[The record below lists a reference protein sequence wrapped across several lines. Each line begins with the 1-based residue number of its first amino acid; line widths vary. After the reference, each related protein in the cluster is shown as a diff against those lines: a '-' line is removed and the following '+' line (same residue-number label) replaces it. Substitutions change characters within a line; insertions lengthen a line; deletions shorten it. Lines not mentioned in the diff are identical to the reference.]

1 MVRWTFPARNDL
13 RQIHAYIAN
22 DSRYYAQKVVH
33 EIVGKAR
40 SLESFPVKG
49 RVVPEIEDPNVREVF
64 IYSYRLIY
72 EIAADEIRVLAVI
85 HGKRDLF
92 LVE

>member
-13 RQIHAYIAN
+13 RQIHAHIVQ
-22 DSRYYAQKVVH
+22 DSRYYAKKVVQ
-33 EIVGKAR
+33 EIVAKAR
-40 SLESFPVKG
+40 SLEAFPMKG

-72 EIAADEIRVLAVI
+72 EIAADEIQVLAVI
-85 HGKRDLF
+85 HGKRDLSQ
-92 LVE
+92 VD